1 VTASLDWLERQYWAD
16 VVAVRPDT
24 KIDQQIADSRVVR
37 ESEAHAATID
47 LCYGNDERQRLDL
60 FCPEG
65 EGPWPLLVF
74 IHGGYWQL
82 GSKDAWA
89 FLAPGWI
96 QKRVAVANL
105 GYRLV
110 PAVTLE
116 DVAGDVRAALDY
128 LAANAKDLRLDI
140 SRVMV
145 TGVSAGAHLAAMAVT
160 AENLSTHQLSPIG
173 AVLLSGV
180 YDPRPLEGTT
190 PGAALSNSTLS
201 DLSRFSPLGR
211 PPPPSDCYCLIAW
224 GADETTVFHTQSRLL
239 AAHWEN
245 WGVTATAMSLPNTN
259 HYTVVDNLLAG
270 RSGPVGDFVHEQLCG
285 DPK

>member
-1 VTASLDWLERQYWAD
+1 MTASLDWLERQYWAD

-24 KIDQQIADSRVVR
+24 KIDKQIADSRVVR
-37 ESEAHAATID
+37 ESEAYAATID

-60 FCPEG
+60 FCPDG

-82 GSKDAWA
+82 GSKDNWS

-96 QKRVAVANL
+96 RKGVAVANL
-105 GYRLV
+105 GYRLL
-110 PAVTLE
+110 PDVTLE
-116 DVAGDVRAALDY
+116 DVVADVRAGLDY
-128 LAANAKDLRLDI
+128 LAANAAALKLDV
-140 SRVMV
+140 SRVLV
-145 TGVSAGAHLAAMAVT
+145 SGVSAGAHLAAMAVT
-160 AENLSTHQLSPIG
+160 EEDPAASQLSPVA

-180 YDPRPLEGTT
+180 YDLRPLAGTT
-190 PGAALSNSTLS
+190 PGAALSNSKSS
-201 DLSRFSPLGR
+201 DLSRCSPLGR
-211 PPPPSDCYCLIAW
+211 PPPADCYCLIAW
-224 GADETTVFHTQSRLL
+224 GADETAVFHTQSRLL
-239 AAHWEN
+239 VAHWAN

-270 RSGPVGDFVHEQLCG
+270 TPGPVGEFVDEHLCG

>member
-1 VTASLDWLERQYWAD
+1 MTASLDWLERQYWAD

-24 KIDQQIADSRVVR
+24 KIDKQIADSRVVR
-37 ESEAHAATID
+37 ESAAYAATID

-60 FCPEG
+60 FCPDG

-74 IHGGYWQL
+74 IHGGYWQF
-82 GSKDAWA
+82 GSKNDWA

-96 QKRVAVANL
+96 QKGVAVATL

-128 LAANAKDLRLDI
+128 LAENAQDLHLDA
-140 SRVMV
+140 SRVLV
-145 TGVSAGAHLAAMAVT
+145 SGISAGAHLAAMAVT
-160 AENLSTHQLSPIG
+160 EENSAASQLSPG
-173 AVLLSGV
+173 AAVLLSGV
-180 YDPRPLEGTT
+180 YDIRPLAGTT
-190 PGAALSNSTLS
+190 PGVALSNSKSS

-211 PPPPSDCYCLIAW
+211 PPPSDCCCLIAW
-224 GADETTVFHTQSRLL
+224 GADETAVFHNQSRAL
-239 AAHWEN
+239 AAHWAN
-245 WGVTATAMSLPNTN
+245 WGVTATAMSLQDTN

-270 RSGPVGDFVHEQLCG
+270 TPGPVGEFVDEHLCG